1 LRRSIIELC
10 EPDHRN
16 NPAIL
21 DAWLDNKT
29 PENVTMW
36 LNNPNNILLVAERSD
51 TVIAAGAL
59 TKSGAIMLNYVSPDA
74 RFSGASKAMMTALED
89 EARKLGL
96 AQCTLESTHTAHR
109 FYEMIGYVS
118 RGEAGTKHGTDNFP
132 MIKRL

>member
-10 EPDHRN
+10 EPDHGN
-16 NPAIL
+16 NSAIL

-29 PENVTMW
+29 PGNVTMW
-36 LNNPNNILLVAERSD
+36 LNNSNNILLVAERSD

-59 TKSGAIMLNYVSPDA
+59 TKSGEIMLNYVSPDA

-89 EARKLGL
+89 EARGLGL

-118 RGEAGTKHGTDNFP
+118 RGEAVTKHGADNFP